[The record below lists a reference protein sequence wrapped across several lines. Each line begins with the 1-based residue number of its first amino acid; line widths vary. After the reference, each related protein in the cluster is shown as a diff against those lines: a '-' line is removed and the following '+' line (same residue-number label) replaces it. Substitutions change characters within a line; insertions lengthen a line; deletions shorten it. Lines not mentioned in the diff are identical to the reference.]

1 MAFVLEVV
9 PIKKI
14 SEYFSNSIWCYNPKT
29 KHQIRIPE
37 NEIPNDY
44 IRGRILENNPG
55 IDKANAMM
63 GVVDIIEQKATKLP

>member
-9 PIKKI
+9 PIKR
-14 SEYFSNSIWCYNPKT
+14 SQSIFRIVYGVTTQN

-55 IDKANAMM
+55 IDKANASD
-63 GVVDIIEQKATKLP
+63 GCCRYNRAKSNKKLP